1 LYDRQLLIAI
11 QASLGHAPPLLSP
24 GASANRGRIA
34 MKEFRDR
41 VAVVTGGASGI
52 GKALAKAFLGEGM
65 KVVIADVEEPA
76 LKATCEELGGE
87 VMGVVTDVSDPAPVQ
102 ALADRVF
109 ETHGACHI
117 LCNNAGVSAPNLD
130 LWETEP
136 SDFQWVHGVNVAGVA
151 HGVQAFVPR
160 MIESGEEGYVL
171 NTSSGD
177 GGISPLAQQV
187 VYASS
192 KAAVSIMTECLGA
205 QLVGRGTNLR
215 AAIFY
220 PSGGMLDTG
229 IWTTKRN
236 RPKELARRNEVDAS
250 QETTFDDFMEGARK
264 AGFEMPVQDL
274 DELAQFVLD
283 GIRNEDFVIMID
295 RESMEATLVERAA
308 KLARGECPI
317 ELEHMGLG

>member
-1 LYDRQLLIAI
+1 
-11 QASLGHAPPLLSP
+11 
-24 GASANRGRIA
+24 
-34 MKEFRDR
+34 MKEFRGR

-65 KVVIADVEEPA
+65 KVVIADVEEPV
-76 LKATCEELGGE
+76 LDATCKELGGD
-87 VMGVVTDVSDPAPVQ
+87 VSGVVTDVRDPASVK
-102 ALADRVF
+102 ALADHVF
-109 ETHGACHI
+109 ETHGACHV
-117 LCNNAGVSAPNLD
+117 LCNNAGVSAPNLN

-136 SDFQWVHGVNVAGVA
+136 SDFQWVHGVNVQGVA

-160 MIESGEEGYVL
+160 MIESGEEGFVM

-192 KAAVSIMTECLGA
+192 KAAVSIMTECLAA
-205 QLVGRGTNLR
+205 QLAGRDTKIG

-220 PSGGMLDTG
+220 PSGGMLNTG

-236 RPKELARRNEVDAS
+236 RPKDLARSQDVDAS

-274 DELAQFVLD
+274 DELAQFALN
-283 GIRNEDFVIMID
+283 GIRNGDFVIMID
-295 RESMEATLVERAA
+295 RESMEATLNERAA

>member
-1 LYDRQLLIAI
+1 MKDL
-11 QASLGHAPPLLSP
+11 
-24 GASANRGRIA
+24 RG
-34 MKEFRDR
+34 R

-52 GKALAKAFLGEGM
+52 GKALAKALLGEGM

-76 LKATCEELGGE
+76 LKAAALELGGD
-87 VMGVVTDVSDPAPVQ
+87 VMGVVVDVSDANSVQ

-109 ETHGACHI
+109 DVHGACHV
-117 LCNNAGVSAPNLD
+117 LCNNAGVAAPNLD
-130 LWETEP
+130 LWETES

-160 MIESGEEGYVL
+160 MIASGEEGFVL

-192 KAAVSIMTECLGA
+192 KAAVSTMTECLAA
-205 QLVGRGTNLR
+205 QLIGRDTKLR

-220 PSGGMLDTG
+220 PSGGMLNTG

-236 RPKELARRNEVDAS
+236 RPEELARKEEVDSS
-250 QETTFDDFMEGARK
+250 QETTFDVFMEGAKK
-264 AGFEMPVQDL
+264 AGFDLPVQDL
-274 DELAQFVLD
+274 DELAQFALR
-283 GIRNEDFVIMID
+283 GIRNGDFVIMID
-295 RESMEATLVERAA
+295 RESMEATLNARAA

-317 ELEHMGLG
+317 ELQQMGLS

>member
-1 LYDRQLLIAI
+1 MQKFTDRI
-11 QASLGHAPPLLSP
+11 
-24 GASANRGRIA
+24 
-34 MKEFRDR
+34 
-41 VAVVTGGASGI
+41 AVVTGGASGI

-76 LKATCEELGGE
+76 LNAAVEELGGNA
-87 VMGVVTDVSDPAPVQ
+87 VGFKTDVSDPSSLE
-102 ALADRVF
+102 ALAEFTYDTF
-109 ETHGACHI
+109 GACHI
-117 LCNNAGVSAPNLD
+117 LCNNAGVASPNMP

-136 SDFQWVHGVNVAGVA
+136 SDFQWVHGVNIWGVA

-160 MIESGEEGYVL
+160 MIAAGEEGLVI

-192 KAAVSIMTECLGA
+192 KAAVSIMTECLQA
-205 QLVGRGTNLR
+205 YLVGEGTKLK
-215 AAIFY
+215 AALFY
-220 PSGGMLDTG
+220 PSGGMLKTG

-236 RPKELARRNEVDAS
+236 RPAALARERAVDPK
-250 QETTFDDFMEGARK
+250 QETTFDDFMEGMRR
-264 AGFEMPVQDL
+264 AGVEMPVQDL

-283 GIRNEDFVIMID
+283 GIRKEDFVIMIG
-295 RESMEATLVERAA
+295 REGMEAELNARAA

-317 ELEHMGLG
+317 ELQPMGI

>member
-1 LYDRQLLIAI
+1 MR
-11 QASLGHAPPLLSP
+11 
-24 GASANRGRIA
+24 
-34 MKEFRDR
+34 EFRGR

-52 GKALAKAFLGEGM
+52 GKALVRAFLGEGM
-65 KVVIADVEEPA
+65 KVVIADVEASA
-76 LKATCEELGGE
+76 LAAAKKELGGE
-87 VMGVVTDVSDPAPVQ
+87 VMGVVTDVSDPASVQ

-109 ETHGACHI
+109 EAHGACHL

-160 MIESGEEGYVL
+160 MIASGQEGFVM

-192 KAAVSIMTECLGA
+192 KAAVSILTECLAA
-205 QLVGRGTNLR
+205 QLVGRGTKLR

-236 RPKELARRNEVDAS
+236 RPKALARKQAVDVR
-250 QETTFDDFMEGARK
+250 QETTFDAFMQGAKK
-264 AGFEMPVQDL
+264 AGFDLPVQDL
-274 DELAQFVLD
+274 DELAQFALA
-283 GIRNEDFVIMID
+283 GIRKEDFVIMID
-295 RESMEATLVERAA
+295 RESMEATLCERAA

-317 ELEHMGLG
+317 QLEHMGLS

>member
-1 LYDRQLLIAI
+1 
-11 QASLGHAPPLLSP
+11 
-24 GASANRGRIA
+24 
-34 MKEFRDR
+34 MKEFRNR
-41 VAVVTGGASGI
+41 VAVVTGGASGV

-76 LKATCEELGGE
+76 LKSTAEELGDG
-87 VMGVVTDVSDPAPVQ
+87 VMGVVTDVSDGASVQ

-109 ETHGACHI
+109 DAHGACHI
-117 LCNNAGVSAPNLD
+117 LCNNAGVAAPNLD

-136 SDFQWVHGVNVAGVA
+136 SDFQWVHGVNVHGVA

-160 MIESGEEGYVL
+160 MIESGEEGLVI

-192 KAAVSIMTECLGA
+192 KAAVSIMTECLAA
-205 QLVGRGTNLR
+205 QLVGRGTKLR
-215 AAIFY
+215 ASIFY
-220 PSGGMLDTG
+220 PSGGMLNTG

-236 RPKELARRNEVDAS
+236 RPKELARKTEVGTE
-250 QETTFDDFMEGARK
+250 QETTFDAFMEGAKK

-274 DELAQFVLD
+274 DELAHFVLD
-283 GIRNEDFVIMID
+283 GIRNEDFVIMIG
-295 RESMEATLVERAA
+295 RETMEAQLNERAA

-317 ELEHMGLG
+317 ELQHMGLS

>member
-1 LYDRQLLIAI
+1 
-11 QASLGHAPPLLSP
+11 
-24 GASANRGRIA
+24 
-34 MKEFRDR
+34 MKNFKGR
-41 VAVVTGGASGI
+41 VAVVTGGASGV
-52 GKALAKAFLGEGM
+52 GKALAKAFLAEDM
-65 KVVIADVEEPA
+65 KVVLADVEEPA
-76 LKATCEELGGE
+76 LKAAAEELGGD
-87 VMGVVTDVSDPAPVQ
+87 VIGVVTDVSDASSVQ

-109 ETHGACHI
+109 DLHGACHI
-117 LCNNAGVSAPNLD
+117 LCNNAGVAAPNLD
-130 LWETEP
+130 LWETES

-160 MIESGEEGYVL
+160 MIASGEEGFVL

-192 KAAVSIMTECLGA
+192 KAAVSTMTECLAA
-205 QLVGRGTNLR
+205 QLIGRDTKLR

-220 PSGGMLDTG
+220 PSGGMLNTG

-236 RPKELARRNEVDAS
+236 RPEALARREAVDVE
-250 QETTFDDFMEGARK
+250 QETTFDAFMEGAKK
-264 AGFEMPVQDL
+264 AGFDLPVQDL
-274 DELAQFVLD
+274 DELAQFALR
-283 GIRNEDFVIMID
+283 GIRNGDFVIMID

-317 ELEHMGLG
+317 ELQHMGLT

>member
-1 LYDRQLLIAI
+1 
-11 QASLGHAPPLLSP
+11 
-24 GASANRGRIA
+24 
-34 MKEFRDR
+34 MKDFQNR

-52 GKALAKAFLGEGM
+52 GKALAKACLGEGM

-76 LKATCEELGGE
+76 LKATCEELGGDIS
-87 VMGVVTDVSDPAPVQ
+87 GFLTDVSDAASVG
-102 ALADRVF
+102 ALADHVF
-109 ETHGACHI
+109 DTHGGCHI
-117 LCNNAGVSAPNLD
+117 LFNNAGVSAPNLD
-130 LWETEP
+130 VWETEP
-136 SDFQWVHGVNVAGVA
+136 SDFAWVHGVNVAGVA

-160 MIESGEEGYVL
+160 MIASGEPGYVL

-192 KAAVSIMTECLGA
+192 KAAVSTMTECLAA
-205 QLVGRGTNLR
+205 QLKGRGTNLR

-236 RPKELARRNEVDAS
+236 RPAALARKTEVDVSA
-250 QETTFDDFMEGARK
+250 ETTFDDFMEGARK
-264 AGFEMPVQDL
+264 AGFDMPVQDL
-274 DELAQFVLD
+274 DELAQFALD

-295 RESMEATLVERAA
+295 RESMETTLNERAA

-317 ELEHMGLG
+317 ELEHMGLS

>member
-1 LYDRQLLIAI
+1 
-11 QASLGHAPPLLSP
+11 
-24 GASANRGRIA
+24 
-34 MKEFRDR
+34 MKDLRDR

-52 GKALAKAFLGEGM
+52 GKALSKAFLGEGM

-76 LKATCEELGGE
+76 LKAAVEDLGGD
-87 VMGVVTDVSDPAPVQ
+87 VMGVVTDVSDANSVRT
-102 ALADRVF
+102 LADRVYDA
-109 ETHGACHI
+109 HGACHI
-117 LCNNAGVSAPNLD
+117 LCNNAGVAAPNLD
-130 LWETEP
+130 LWETES

-151 HGVQAFVPR
+151 HGVQAFIPR
-160 MIESGEEGYVL
+160 MIASGEEGFVL

-192 KAAVSIMTECLGA
+192 KAAVSTMTECLAA
-205 QLVGRGTNLR
+205 QLIGRGTKLR

-220 PSGGMLDTG
+220 PSGGMLNTG

-236 RPKELARRNEVDAS
+236 RPQQLARSEEVDVAR
-250 QETTFDDFMEGARK
+250 ETTFDVFMEGAKK
-264 AGFEMPVQDL
+264 AGFDLPVQDL
-274 DELAQFVLD
+274 DELAQFALR

-295 RESMEATLVERAA
+295 RESMEATLNARAA

-317 ELEHMGLG
+317 ELQQMGLS

>member
-1 LYDRQLLIAI
+1 MKNFQ
-11 QASLGHAPPLLSP
+11 
-24 GASANRGRIA
+24 GR
-34 MKEFRDR
+34 
-41 VAVVTGGASGI
+41 VVVVTGGASGV

-65 KVVIADVEEPA
+65 KVVLADVEEPA
-76 LKATCEELGGE
+76 LKSTTEELGGD
-87 VMGVVTDVSDPAPVQ
+87 VIAVVTDVSDASSVQ

-109 ETHGACHI
+109 DVHGACHI
-117 LCNNAGVSAPNLD
+117 LCNNAGVAAPNLD
-130 LWETEP
+130 LWETES

-160 MIESGEEGYVL
+160 MIASGEEGFIL

-192 KAAVSIMTECLGA
+192 KAAVSTMTECLAA
-205 QLVGRGTNLR
+205 QLIGRNTKLR

-220 PSGGMLDTG
+220 PSGGMLNTG

-236 RPKELARRNEVDAS
+236 RPEGLARSQEVDAG
-250 QETTFDDFMEGARK
+250 QETTFDAFMEGAKK
-264 AGFEMPVQDL
+264 AGFDLPVQDL
-274 DELAQFVLD
+274 DELAQFALR

-295 RESMEATLVERAA
+295 RESMEATLNQRAA

-317 ELEHMGLG
+317 ELENMGLS

>member
-1 LYDRQLLIAI
+1 
-11 QASLGHAPPLLSP
+11 
-24 GASANRGRIA
+24 
-34 MKEFRDR
+34 MKELRGR

-65 KVVIADVEEPA
+65 KVVIADVEERA
-76 LKATCEELGGE
+76 LAAATRELGGE
-87 VMGVVTDVSDPAPVQ
+87 VTGVLTDVSEPASVN

-109 ETHGACHI
+109 ELHGACHI

-136 SDFQWVHGVNVAGVA
+136 SDFRWVHGVNVNGVA

-160 MIESGEEGYVL
+160 MIASGEEGVVM

-192 KAAVSIMTECLGA
+192 KAAVSIMTECLAA
-205 QLVGRGTNLR
+205 QLTGRGTNLR

-236 RPKELARRNEVDAS
+236 RPAALARRQAVDPAR
-250 QETTFDDFMEGARK
+250 ETTFADFMAGARK
-264 AGFEMPVQDL
+264 AGYAMPVQDL
-274 DELAQFVLD
+274 DELAQFALA
-283 GIRNEDFVIMID
+283 GIRNGDFVIMIG
-295 RESMEATLVERAA
+295 RESMEATLVERAR

-317 ELEHMGLG
+317 ELQHMGLD

>member
-1 LYDRQLLIAI
+1 
-11 QASLGHAPPLLSP
+11 
-24 GASANRGRIA
+24 
-34 MKEFRDR
+34 MKELRGR

-65 KVVIADVEEPA
+65 KVVIADVEAHA
-76 LKATCEELGGE
+76 LEAACRELGGE
-87 VMGVVTDVSDPAPVQ
+87 IIGVVTDVAKAESVQ
-102 ALADRVF
+102 ALADKVF
-109 ETHGACHI
+109 ATHGACHI

-136 SDFQWVHGVNVAGVA
+136 SDFQWVHGVNVNGVA

-160 MIESGEEGYVL
+160 MIASGEEGFVM

-192 KAAVSIMTECLGA
+192 KAAVSIMTECLAA
-205 QLVGRGTNLR
+205 QLVGRGTRLR

-220 PSGGMLDTG
+220 PSGGMLNTG

-236 RPKELARRNEVDAS
+236 RPAELARRQPVDPAR
-250 QETTFDDFMEGARK
+250 ETTFDAFMEGARK
-264 AGFEMPVQDL
+264 AGYAMPVQDL
-274 DELAQFVLD
+274 DELAQFALA
-283 GIRNEDFVIMID
+283 GIRNGDFVIMIG
-295 RESMEATLVERAA
+295 RESMEATLKERAE
-308 KLARGECPI
+308 KLARGQCPI
-317 ELEHMGLG
+317 ELQHMGLS

>member
-1 LYDRQLLIAI
+1 MQ
-11 QASLGHAPPLLSP
+11 
-24 GASANRGRIA
+24 
-34 MKEFRDR
+34 EFQNR
-41 VAVVTGGASGI
+41 VAVVTGGASGV

-76 LKATCEELGGE
+76 LKAVTQELGGE
-87 VMGVVTDVSDPAPVQ
+87 VTGVVTDVSDASSVR
-102 ALADRVF
+102 ALADQVF

-117 LCNNAGVSAPNLD
+117 LCNNAGVAAPNLD

-136 SDFQWVHGVNVAGVA
+136 SDFQWVHGVNVHGVV

-160 MIESGEEGYVL
+160 MIESGEEGLVM

-192 KAAVSIMTECLGA
+192 KAAVSIMTECLAA
-205 QLVGRGTNLR
+205 QLVGRGTRLR

-236 RPKELARRNEVDAS
+236 RPKELARSVQVAAEK
-250 QETTFDDFMEGARK
+250 ETTFEAFMEGAKK
-264 AGFEMPVQDL
+264 AGFELPVQDL
-274 DELAQFVLD
+274 DQLAQFALD
-283 GIRNEDFVIMID
+283 GIRSEDFVIMIG
-295 RESMEATLVERAA
+295 RETMEAQLNARAA
-308 KLARGECPI
+308 KLAKGLCPI
-317 ELEHMGLG
+317 ELQHMGLD